1 MKLSYLPV
9 RFHIV
14 FDPPAYADNP
24 PLFVLRSMLGKLL
37 RSMCCIAHNSKCQE
51 CLYNKNCVYT
61 FLFETILPSENN
73 ITPGRDRASHPFV
86 FTSGTLRAGKEISE
100 YDFTITLLGKA
111 IDYLPYVY
119 TAFVHAGKEGVFKS
133 RTPFIVDKVEADK
146 KNILLDADHLD
157 TSAVPKTWSFNE
169 NLSDKTGEI
178 LVELRTP
185 MRFKYDGNYG
195 TDFSVQDFFA
205 CLYRRTKTLCRLY
218 GNYEAASDYTP
229 SDAVK
234 ILESHLEWQDYRHYS
249 VRQKEAMIL
258 GGTVGTLKLAGS
270 FSAMDQN
277 LLEFGRVFNV
287 GKNTNFGLGQL
298 DFWQRWE

>member
-14 FDPPAYADNP
+14 FDSPVYADNP

-37 RSMCCIAHNSKCQE
+37 RSMCCIAHKSKCQE

-61 FLFETILPSENN
+61 FLFETILPSANN

-157 TSAVPKTWSFNE
+157 TSAVPKTWSFNG

-195 TDFSVQDFFA
+195 TDFSVQDFFS
-205 CLYRRTKTLCRLY
+205 CLYRRMKTLCLLY
-218 GNYEAASDYTP
+218 GKTENLIECQP
-229 SDAVK
+229 SKTINIIEKNLV
-234 ILESHLEWQDYRHYS
+234 WQDYNHYS
-249 VRQKEAMIL
+249 ARQKENMSL
-258 GGTVGTLKLAGS
+258 GGITGTLKLSGT
-270 FSAMDQN
+270 FSAAEQN
-277 LLEFGRVFNV
+277 FLEFARLFSV
-287 GKNTNFGLGQL
+287 GKNTIFGLGQL
-298 DFWQRWE
+298 DFWTKWE